1 MLPATIDT
9 LLCAT
14 LAVALVVD
22 LKTRRIPNAVTLPAM
37 LLGLLLAAASSW
49 KEAAL
54 RAGLIALVMVGGYL
68 LFAVGI
74 IGAGDVKLAAAVA
87 ALKGWD
93 FLLATLIG
101 TAIVGFFVA
110 AFALA
115 KRKELFP
122 LLRRVGGAVRN
133 VAFLGVAPGP
143 VLCAEKQTIPYAV
156 VLAGGAFLALV
167 GEYRHITPLQ
177 LF

>member
-22 LKTRRIPNAVTLPAM
+22 LRTRRVPNAVTLPATA
-37 LLGLLLAAASSW
+37 LGLALAATSSW
-49 KEAAL
+49 REAAW
-54 RAGLIALVMVGGYL
+54 RAGLIILVMVGGYL
-68 LFAVGI
+68 LFAVGV
-74 IGAGDVKLAAAVA
+74 IGGGDVKLAAAIA

-101 TAIVGFFVA
+101 AAIIGLLVA

-115 KRKELFP
+115 RRRELIPFF
-122 LLRRVGGAVRN
+122 RRVGGAVLD
-133 VAFLGVAPGP
+133 VAFRGIAPGP
-143 VLCAEKQTIPYAV
+143 VLCAERQTIPYAV

-167 GEYRHITPLQ
+167 GEYRHITPSQ